1 LFTVNLA
8 IITSSEVP
16 AEAVPS
22 DIPSKKQKMES
33 ADAYPVAPDSE
44 WPEAWIMPIA
54 DEADETFD
62 QCKLNRC
69 EPNEPVTVQDLKSLG
84 IEYWKME
91 DVDKYSYPVL
101 AVPYDPKD
109 AVDPKLMALR
119 DSRGYSY
126 ADIITVHPDHLPN
139 FEEKIKCFFEEV
151 SFQSHF
157 RLTLFVSRRVLISL
171 VYVVSP
177 TFCSIFMTR
186 KKFVTCLVEVV
197 FSMSVILKNDGF
209 EFT

>member
-1 LFTVNLA
+1 
-8 IITSSEVP
+8 
-16 AEAVPS
+16 
-22 DIPSKKQKMES
+22 MET
-33 ADAYPVAPDSE
+33 ADAYPVAPDCE
-44 WPEAWIMPIA
+44 WPEAWIMPDV
-54 DEADETFD
+54 DENVEGFD
-62 QCKLNRC
+62 QCKPNRC
-69 EPNEPVTVQDLKSLG
+69 EPNEPVTVEDLKGLG

-151 SFQSHF
+151 SCCPF
-157 RLTLFVSRRVLISL
+157 LFLE
-171 VYVVSP
+171 P
-177 TFCSIFMTR
+177 
-186 KKFVTCLVEVV
+186 
-197 FSMSVILKNDGF
+197 
-209 EFT
+209 